1 MRGCRIAVKVMTVLF
16 FLAFLAGC
24 DVPKEISL
32 RLDGDREVTLQKGQD
47 LKVELEA
54 NPTTG
59 YSWEI
64 LTSDGGVA
72 RAIGEPE
79 YASSSA
85 AVGAGGLQTFR
96 VRALSEGKEEIKF
109 RYRRPWEKGKEP
121 AIIYTVHLTVL

>member
-1 MRGCRIAVKVMTVLF
+1 MRCSQLAGKVVMLLVCA
-16 FLAFLAGC
+16 AFISGC

-85 AVGAGGLQTFR
+85 AIGAGGLQTFR